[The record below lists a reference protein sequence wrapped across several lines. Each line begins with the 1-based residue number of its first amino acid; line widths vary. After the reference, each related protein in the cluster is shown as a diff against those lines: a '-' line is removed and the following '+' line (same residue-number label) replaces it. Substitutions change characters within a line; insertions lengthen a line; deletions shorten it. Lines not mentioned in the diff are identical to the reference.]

1 MVCLV
6 WWCGNMFCLCG
17 SLRKARVVARG
28 YLKKGGLGW
37 RALRL
42 RSVAGHILVGRRG
55 GLRREYEGRCEYGA
69 VVDTVLIVG
78 VSPESESSGIS
89 YFPALPDINLLF
101 GQGALMIFYYTAA
114 SQAHLLRGFNAK
126 DPSPSF
132 DAMSTGGGVC
142 DARTRPRPFLSLT
155 TPSPSRLNV

>member
-55 GLRREYEGRCEYGA
+55 GVGGGGGGERGA
-69 VVDTVLIVG
+69 LQAPWT
-78 VSPESESSGIS
+78 
-89 YFPALPDINLLF
+89 LLF
-101 GQGALMIFYYTAA
+101 ITIVE
-114 SQAHLLRGFNAK
+114 K
-126 DPSPSF
+126 
-132 DAMSTGGGVC
+132 GV
-142 DARTRPRPFLSLT
+142 
-155 TPSPSRLNV
+155 